1 MSVKLECHVAG
12 FKEINVR
19 AGALAAFECQCQC
32 FVIGPGPDVD
42 PGCGEYTFWYAP
54 DTKNIIKIK
63 TDSSATTMQLVEYK
77 VSPLAPSRQVPQEKV
92 PQKIEQQPA
101 QAKPATPPGLKA
113 ERPEWK
119 VGYEWR
125 YAWKRP
131 GRSGTYTNEVIREDI
146 FEGIPAFVVRSGKN
160 EDFYAKD
167 VLGMFARTTGGKV
180 IFKRDKP
187 RQNLSWPLEVGKE
200 WRNSYLRENIQ
211 EKSSQ
216 TFDYRMVAA
225 KIEEVKVPAGT
236 FEAFKVE
243 VYVYHS
249 GNLYAEYWYSPKV
262 KWLVK
267 EREYL
272 RDGLREEELMS
283 FKVD

>member
-1 MSVKLECHVAG
+1 MAG
-12 FKEINVR
+12 FKEITVT
-19 AGALAAFECQCQC
+19 AGKLGAFECKCRC
-32 FVIGPGPDVD
+32 SVIAAGAIYEPD
-42 PGCGEYTFWYAP
+42 CGEWTFWYAP
-54 DTKNIIKIK
+54 QAKNIIKTK
-63 TDSSATTMQLVEYK
+63 TESTASTMELVQYR
-77 VSPLAPSRQVPQEKV
+77 VSDVTPSRQVPQEKV
-92 PQKIEQQPA
+92 PQRTEQLPA
-101 QAKPATPPGLKA
+101 RAEPAARPALKA
-113 ERPEWK
+113 EKPEWK
-119 VGYEWR
+119 VGYEWT

-131 GRSGTYTNEVIREDI
+131 GRSGTYTNEVIREDL
-146 FEGIPAFVVRSGKN
+146 FEGVPSYVVRSGKN
-160 EDFYAKD
+160 ENYYARN
-167 VLGMFARTTGGKV
+167 VLGIFARMSGGKL

-216 TFDYRMVAA
+216 TFDYRMVVA

-249 GNLYAEYWYSPKV
+249 GNLFAEYWYSPKV

-267 EREYL
+267 ERESL
-272 RDGLREEELMS
+272 QDGLRETELMS